1 MCTKKHGIF
10 FEKISPKTPHFLHE
24 TKEYC
29 FNYRSLSCGLS
40 INVDVLQRSKNERR
54 DFHCADEAQAAEKGC
69 NARLQEAKK
78 DSQSLAETT
87 VYFVETG
94 KRRGGDVENHEAT
107 GSQGWVGLARLFGCL
122 FTYLPQPSG
131 TVETAKELAALIA
144 KRNELQFY
152 PEDELHRLA
161 SKNCHQLLLDY
172 DFDKE
177 LLEKHVFWLVLRW
190 VTDVDVLFELFLDA
204 NAKNVQLENIDDF
217 DIRDIITK
225 QSPKL
230 LRLALTMELSK
241 DFLEE
246 EANCIAIAA
255 AETGNPQLFEVAW
268 KTLCEIYPEN
278 ESMQPPRYLGAST
291 KLENDCMETA
301 MECEQRGLLQHMVN
315 KMGFVDEGWFET
327 LNEGTDNLSLFYQ
340 SCFP

>member
-1 MCTKKHGIF
+1 MPQMLSYRRKSDVVGHVGPMRHSVLVTRPKLQKKVATPAF
-10 FEKISPKTPHFLHE
+10 KKPRKIAKRLLERRSTLADLREEQAAMLKTMKRRVPKV
-24 TKEYC
+24 
-29 FNYRSLSCGLS
+29 GLS
-40 INVDVLQRSKNERR
+40 
-54 DFHCADEAQAAEKGC
+54 
-69 NARLQEAKK
+69 
-78 DSQSLAETT
+78 
-87 VYFVETG
+87 
-94 KRRGGDVENHEAT
+94 
-107 GSQGWVGLARLFGCL
+107 RLFGCL
-122 FTYLPQPSG
+122 LTCLPQPSG
-131 TVETAKELAALIA
+131 TVGMVKKLAKLIA
-144 KRNELQFY
+144 KCNELRPYRSSQ
-152 PEDELHRLA
+152 LGRLA
-161 SKNCHQLLLDY
+161 SNDCQQLLAGY

-230 LRLALTMELSK
+230 LRLALTMGLSK

-246 EANCIAIAA
+246 EADCIAIAA

-315 KMGFVDEGWFET
+315 EMGFVDEGWFEM
-327 LNEGTDNLSLFYQ
+327 LSKNNDEQALFFQ
-340 SCFP
+340 SCFPVKQ